1 MSAILPR
8 IRAFVIYGFKLY
20 VAWGLSIANGARP
33 LVIFSNLAVSM
44 AEGFHV
50 LVGACVC
57 VHVCVR
63 KLEAFFSSVFVLLV
77 YMNSQ
82 RVVCSFMHLD

>member
-57 VHVCVR
+57 VCMCVCASSR
-63 KLEAFFSSVFVLLV
+63 LFSHQFL
-77 YMNSQ
+77 
-82 RVVCSFMHLD
+82 CC